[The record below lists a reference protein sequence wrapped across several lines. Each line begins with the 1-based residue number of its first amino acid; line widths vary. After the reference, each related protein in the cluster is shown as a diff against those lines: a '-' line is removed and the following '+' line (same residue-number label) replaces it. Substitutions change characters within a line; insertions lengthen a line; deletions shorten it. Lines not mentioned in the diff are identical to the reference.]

1 MAEPTFVQLD
11 PQPLE
16 RYRAVM
22 DGDFDHIREVAEF
35 AAKYFKGRTVW
46 HVNSTYLGGGVAEML
61 RSFLPYANDAGV
73 DTRWVVLSERSE
85 FFATTKRIHNKL
97 HGHPGDGGSLG
108 EVERAS
114 YEEILTDSAHHLTDL
129 VKPGDVVFLHDP
141 QTAGLIPAM
150 NAAGTITIWRCH
162 IGLEIANEHV
172 NEAVEFLVPYVEQAD
187 GYVFSRGAYLWPQ
200 LPADRA
206 HLMAPAIDAFSPK
219 NQELDEQQIKDIL
232 GVIGFSGDK
241 PAEPPHFVRSD
252 GTDGMVEREAEL
264 LQVEPLPADARL
276 ISQISRW
283 DVLKDH
289 EGLLECFAD
298 YLADTDAHLAL
309 IGPSSAAVA
318 DDPEG
323 PAVQTRIAEAWQA
336 LPDDLRRRVHIVA
349 LAMDDF
355 DENGVMVNAIQ
366 RRSDIVVQK
375 SLVEGFGLTVSEAM
389 WKSKPVVAS
398 AVGGIKDQVI
408 EGETGYLIED
418 PADLK
423 AFGEA
428 LRKLLDDPEMAE
440 RMGEASRTRV
450 AKHFLAAPRVAE
462 YVSLIGLVQASADAN
477 RS

>member
-16 RYRAVM
+16 RYRKVM
-22 DGDFDHIREVAEF
+22 DGDFEKIRQVADF
-35 AAKYFKGRTVW
+35 AADYFDHRTVW
-46 HVNSTYLGGGVAEML
+46 HVNSTAKGGGVAEML
-61 RSFLPYANDAGV
+61 RSFLPYANDSGV
-73 DTRWVVLSERSE
+73 DTRWVVLSERPE
-85 FFATTKRIHNKL
+85 FFTITKRIHNKL

-108 EVERAS
+108 KAERDA
-114 YEEILTDSAHHLTDL
+114 YHGFLEDSAHHLTDL
-129 VKPGDVVFLHDP
+129 FKPGDVVFLHDP
-141 QTAGLIPAM
+141 QTAGLIPAVK
-150 NAAGTITIWRCH
+150 AAGAFTIWRCH
-162 IGLEIANEHV
+162 IGLEVANEHV
-172 NEAVEFLVPYVEQAD
+172 NEAIEFLVPDVEKAD
-187 GYVFSRGAYLWPQ
+187 GFIFSRGAYLWPQ

-219 NQELDEQQIKDIL
+219 NQDLDDQTVRDIL
-232 GVIGFSGDK
+232 GIIGLSGEP

-252 GTDGMVEREAEL
+252 GSDGTVKRAAEL
-264 LQVEPLPADARL
+264 LQVEPLPVNAPL
-276 ISQISRW
+276 IAQISRW

-309 IGPSSAAVA
+309 VGPSSKGVA

-323 PAVQTRIAEAWQA
+323 PAVQQRIAESWEL
-336 LPDDLRRRVHIVA
+336 LPEDLRRRVHIVA

-355 DENGVMVNAIQ
+355 DENGTMVNAIQ
-366 RRSDIVVQK
+366 RRADIVVQK

-398 AVGGIKDQVI
+398 AVGGIKDQI
-408 EGETGYLIED
+408 IDGETGILVED

-423 AFGEA
+423 AFGDA
-428 LRKLLDDPEMAE
+428 LRKLLDDPGLAN
-440 RMGEASRTRV
+440 RMGKASRARV
-450 AKHFLAAPRVAE
+450 AKHFLAAPRIAE
-462 YVSLIGLVQASADAN
+462 YVSLIGLVQSTADAN